1 MEVKTE
7 KSNKIC
13 TIIINRPEVRNAV
26 NGITAKKLADAFRA
40 FEEDDSLYVAVL
52 WGKGGYFCAGADLKA
67 IAENPH
73 DMNRLNTD
81 MSEDGP
87 MGPTRMS
94 LSKPVIAAVSGY
106 AVAGGLE
113 LACWCDLRVAEQSAR
128 FGVFCRRFGVPLI
141 DGGTQRLPRMIGM
154 SRALDM
160 IITGREVTARE
171 AHSIGLVNYLV
182 DDGKARDEA
191 ERLAREIAELPQKC
205 LRSDR
210 EALYR
215 GFDLDF
221 QEALKLEFNLGLGV
235 IRSGETLKGAQRFSG
250 GEGRHGKP

>member
-7 KSNKIC
+7 KSDKIC

-26 NGITAKKLADAFRA
+26 NGITATKLADAFRA
-40 FEEDDSLYVAVL
+40 FEEDDSLHVAVL

-67 IAENPH
+67 IAENLH

-81 MSEDGP
+81 MSKDGP

-94 LSKPVIAAVSGY
+94 LSKPVIAAVAGY

-160 IITGREVTARE
+160 IITGREVTAQE
-171 AHSIGLVNYLV
+171 AHAMGLVNYLV

-235 IRSGETLKGAQRFSG
+235 IQSGETLEGAQRFSG
-250 GEGRHGKP
+250 GEGRHGKR